1 MASSNIARLGV
12 VLGLDT
18 AEFTASIDKAVSENK
33 KLAREIKSASDA
45 GAREIVALKYATDD
59 YGKTLTKV
67 QQIEREISQG
77 RYRNATAD
85 IKQQLLD
92 QAKAYDAVATSGKKF
107 NTMLTDQQKVQM
119 SYQVT
124 DLATQIVS
132 GGNPLIAM
140 FQQGGQL
147 KDQFGGVGNALK
159 ALGTLFTPFAVA
171 VGTGVAAFTAFG
183 YAAYKGAQETAKLRD
198 DLILTGGFAGTT
210 GDKIK
215 QLSVNIGS
223 DLKTSVGSARDIL
236 GELVSSGQFAERT
249 FTNVGNVIAIYA
261 KLSGLSGK
269 EAADKLIPSL
279 DGSAASAKKLNDQF
293 HFLTLAQYQQIEALS
308 KAGKQQDAINLTSK
322 LLADSLKDQKR
333 ELGLLETAW
342 DSVKNAASGAWQ
354 AMLNVGRPESAV
366 ERLGTL
372 NVLISDMLGD
382 IEKRKS
388 KGLKSGS
395 QEAALAAYRVEFNQL
410 VAKMQ
415 QESTKAE
422 EKSKKAEADKKAID
436 NYAKAGGEG
445 KAESLTNELD
455 KLKLQN
461 KFAQAKTAA
470 NEIGKIEIDAQEK
483 AEQAKLEI
491 RQKNMQE
498 NGAFATLNQRVL
510 NEKLTAIEVERMEK
524 IKAIRV
530 KNIQENTRAEIE
542 FADEVAAAQA
552 AQQAQMDASY
562 VAAEQAAN
570 TARRSTEYDTERVKL
585 KASMIGMTDR
595 EVALAQ
601 ADLEA
606 RQKIAELQYSN
617 RPADEIKMMR
627 EKIEAQRDASKG
639 LIEMQEQFAR
649 VAEVS
654 KAIFGNM
661 ESALTNF
668 VRTGKLSFKDF
679 ANSVIQDLILIQ
691 LKASATKMMNSFL
704 GSIGFNFGSFGGMRA
719 AGGPVSG
726 GSSYVVGE
734 RGPEV
739 FTPTGS
745 GTITPNHQ
753 LAQAGGQSVTNNYNI
768 QAIDVKSFEQ
778 RLLSSAPTIWAANKY
793 GEKNLAVG
801 FGRA

>member
-59 YGKTLTKV
+59 YGKSLTKV
-67 QQIEREISQG
+67 QLIEREISQG

-124 DLATQIVS
+124 DFATQVVS

-159 ALGTLFTPFAVA
+159 ALGTLFTPFNVA
-171 VGTGVAAFTAFG
+171 VGAGVAALAAFG
-183 YAAYKGAQETAKLRD
+183 YAAKKGSDESARLRD
-198 DLILTGGFAGTT
+198 DMILTGGFAGTT
-210 GDKIK
+210 AGKIT
-215 QLSVNIGS
+215 QLATRISTDLNVSIGNS
-223 DLKTSVGSARDIL
+223 REVIS
-236 GELVSSGQFAERT
+236 ELVSSGQFTERT
-249 FTNVGNVIAIYA
+249 FTNVGNVIGMFA

-293 HFLTLAQYQQIEALS
+293 HFLTLAQYQHIEALA
-308 KAGKQQDAINLTSK
+308 KAGKQQDAINLTAQ
-322 LLADSLKDQKR
+322 LLSDKLKDQKR
-333 ELGLLETAW
+333 ELGMLESAW
-342 DSVKNAASGAWQ
+342 DSVKNAASDAWDK
-354 AMLNVGRPESAV
+354 MLNIGRKEDPV
-366 ERLGTL
+366 KRLAELNVIITNLSRTL
-372 NVLISDMLGD
+372 NETKKNGGPMLA
-382 IEKRKS
+382 
-388 KGLKSGS
+388 
-395 QEAALAAYRVEFNQL
+395 QEATLKRYKDEFDQL
-410 VAKMQ
+410 VAKVQ
-415 QESTKAE
+415 QESIKAD

-445 KAESLTNELD
+445 KAESLSNELD

-461 KFAQAKTAA
+461 KFAQAKMAA

-491 RQKNMQE
+491 RQKNIQE
-498 NGAFATLNQRVL
+498 NGVFATLNQRVL
-510 NEKLTAIEVERMEK
+510 NEKLTAIEIERMEK

-530 KNIQENTRAEIE
+530 KNMQENARAEME
-542 FADEVAAAQA
+542 YADEVAAAQA

-570 TARRSTEYDTERVKL
+570 AQRRATEYDTERVKL

-606 RQKIAELQYSN
+606 RQKIAELEYSN

-639 LIEMQEQFAR
+639 LIEMQDQFAR

-719 AGGPVSG
+719 AGGPVSA

-753 LAQAGGQSVTNNYNI
+753 LAQSSGQSVTNNYNI